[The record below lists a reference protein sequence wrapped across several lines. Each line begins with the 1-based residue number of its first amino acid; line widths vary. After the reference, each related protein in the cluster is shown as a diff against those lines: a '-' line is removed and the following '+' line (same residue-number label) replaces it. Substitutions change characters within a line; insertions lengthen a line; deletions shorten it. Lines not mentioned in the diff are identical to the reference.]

1 MTTPSDADLLDRVNQ
16 FIEAGNPA
24 YPVEVYDLIYQLAC
38 ALVRKHEDEAETPEV
53 RHTRLAIDELT
64 DRLSDAISENIELSV
79 QLRAHDEAVVN
90 DNKTAAKKFMST
102 VLSDLFPKSNPF
114 NKEAK

>member
-1 MTTPSDADLLDRVNQ
+1 M
-16 FIEAGNPA
+16 
-24 YPVEVYDLIYQLAC
+24 YPTEVYDLVYQLAC